1 MCVARKDA
9 HDGRE
14 RLYSVD
20 AGAAMTRGAGSL
32 VPGGAKGV
40 NMQVVGGAKET
51 GLTQAT
57 ASTTELNDL
66 TKGRR
71 EESDI
76 PDVHSRP
83 PGRVPVGSVPRIN
96 FTPAHQFVSHFNHT
110 DYSNYMY
117 VINDWD
123 LYRINMR

>member
-1 MCVARKDA
+1 MCVARHDA
-9 HDGRE
+9 HNGHDE
-14 RLYSVD
+14 RDSVD
-20 AGAAMTRGAGSL
+20 SGAAMTRGAGSL

-66 TKGRR
+66 TKGRC
-71 EESDI
+71 DAGGI

-83 PGRVPVGSVPRIN
+83 PVPVRVLVGSVPRIN
-96 FTPAHQFVSHFNHT
+96 FWPAHQFVSHFNHRLQ
-110 DYSNYMY
+110 SYMY
-117 VINDWD
+117 G
-123 LYRINMR
+123 

>member
-1 MCVARKDA
+1 MCVARNDA

-20 AGAAMTRGAGSL
+20 SGAAMTRGAGSL

-66 TKGRR
+66 TKGRH

-83 PGRVPVGSVPRIN
+83 PGRVPVGSVPRIKLR
-96 FTPAHQFVSHFNHT
+96 PAHQFVSHFNHRPGDET
-110 DYSNYMY
+110 G
-117 VINDWD
+117 
-123 LYRINMR
+123 LKGE

>member
-40 NMQVVGGAKET
+40 NMQVVGGAK
-51 GLTQAT
+51 
-57 ASTTELNDL
+57 D
-66 TKGRR
+66 
-71 EESDI
+71 
-76 PDVHSRP
+76 
-83 PGRVPVGSVPRIN
+83 
-96 FTPAHQFVSHFNHT
+96 
-110 DYSNYMY
+110 
-117 VINDWD
+117 
-123 LYRINMR
+123 